1 MVFTRE
7 VLREVLLTIMID
19 GKIDSLIA
27 CKCVKKKK
35 NDRHGY
41 MTVSERIT

>member
-7 VLREVLLTIMID
+7 VLREILLTITID
-19 GKIDSLIA
+19 GKINSLIA
-27 CKCVKKKK
+27 CKCVKK

>member
-27 CKCVKKKK
+27 CKCVKKK
-35 NDRHGY
+35 NDRHRY